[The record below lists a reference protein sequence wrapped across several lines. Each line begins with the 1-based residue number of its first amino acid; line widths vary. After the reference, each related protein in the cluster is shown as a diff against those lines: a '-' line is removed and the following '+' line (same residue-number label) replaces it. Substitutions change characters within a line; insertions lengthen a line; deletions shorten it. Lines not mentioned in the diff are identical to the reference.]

1 MNPSV
6 LLASALIL
14 PGLAPRSQ
22 HSGLPAQN
30 IKVGFTEGASSTGW
44 IPMEL
49 YLDRY
54 IYLRGKIADV
64 ETDIVLD
71 SGAGGTVVDSA
82 FAAELGLASIGGAG
96 AKGVGG
102 DQPASLIQGLELELG
117 GMTLG
122 GILGVGIDLSGVGTM
137 LGRAMPVILGK
148 DAFHALVVDIDYPNR
163 RVAFHLRDDFAYEG
177 SGHSVPLVL
186 SRDGLCTV
194 EIELEQRA
202 KAQVQVDT
210 GSGGTLDVFAAF
222 ADEHGLLAE
231 RSPSSQK
238 QAGGVGG
245 RILSTVATLRSLSF
259 AGYELRDVPVSFP
272 QASEGVFATSAV
284 DGNLGGAVFRRF
296 RLVFDYGRKTLH
308 VEPGPDWDTAP
319 FRKDRLGLDLAF
331 KGDVLEVSFVAPG
344 SPAEKAGIRVGER
357 IRTLGGAAV
366 AAEGWRATFV
376 AWADVR
382 AGTEVA
388 FEDAEGRTRK
398 LVAADYY

>member
-1 MNPSV
+1 MC
-6 LLASALIL
+6 
-14 PGLAPRSQ
+14 
-22 HSGLPAQN
+22 
-30 IKVGFTEGASSTGW
+30 SS
-44 IPMEL
+44 
-49 YLDRY
+49 
-54 IYLRGKIADV
+54 
-64 ETDIVLD
+64 
-71 SGAGGTVVDSA
+71 
-82 FAAELGLASIGGAG
+82 
-96 AKGVGG
+96 
-102 DQPASLIQGLELELG
+102 
-117 GMTLG
+117 
-122 GILGVGIDLSGVGTM
+122 DL
-137 LGRAMPVILGK
+137 
-148 DAFHALVVDIDYPNR
+148 FHALVVDIDYPNR